1 MSTTNPNSIPMTNGT
16 TVIPLAVN
24 PLQQKY
30 DHQSSIRF
38 LHLWTSFLFNRN
50 IRRCIN
56 ATGRLSNNGNTS
68 PPSLNRTTP
77 TGVLSSSSR
86 PSQSSPNIVHHRG
99 AYYTILRPSSRRTDV
114 GHMNC

>member
-1 MSTTNPNSIPMTNGT
+1 MTNGT

-30 DHQSSIRF
+30 DHQSSLRF
-38 LHLWTSFLFNRN
+38 LHLSDRN

-68 PPSLNRTTP
+68 PPLHNRTTP
-77 TGVLSSSSR
+77 TGVSR